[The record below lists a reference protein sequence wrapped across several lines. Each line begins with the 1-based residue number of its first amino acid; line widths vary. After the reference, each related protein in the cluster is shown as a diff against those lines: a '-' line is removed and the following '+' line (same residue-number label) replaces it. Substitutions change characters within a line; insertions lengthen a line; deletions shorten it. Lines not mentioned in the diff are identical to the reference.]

1 MIAADDASLSPL
13 AALAA
18 EHGRAL
24 GLGLAPGSVVA
35 WADHVRPVLLAALAR
50 TRPRDTLV
58 VIAATDTQARALA
71 DDLRAYSESPV
82 DYFPAWETL
91 PFERVSPGVETMGE
105 RMRVVAEVRSPSARG
120 SRAGARPEDA
130 SRVIVAPVRALQ
142 QRLAPASLT
151 FEPLVVRRG
160 ASLDVETVQRT
171 LVSWGYVREQLA
183 EHRGEFAGRGAIL
196 DVFGSTD
203 DAPVRI
209 ELWGDEVERITRFS
223 VNDQR
228 STAELDEVVLFPAR
242 ELIIDDDI
250 VRRARELSAR
260 EPWGAEQWERIAQR
274 SGFDGMENWL
284 AWLVDAGTTLLD
296 VLPQRSAIVVCDPA
310 YVRGRGRDVTNEER
324 AVAEALASTWSFEM
338 SAEIPRLHEDIDT
351 LLSRTAASILLTVAS
366 PGLGGLDGGT
376 FDGARE
382 VAASRFGS
390 PAATGEALAQRMRD
404 SLRAGYRTVLAY
416 DSSESA
422 KRVRDELAAL
432 GVPARLHEH
441 GALRVTDDAVSVVVR
456 ALHDGFA
463 LPLARILVAT
473 ESEITGRRST
483 RKRRARRRGAAT
495 MFEDL
500 KAGDFV
506 VHDVHGVGRFE
517 GMARRK
523 LDGVERDFLHIRY
536 ADGDLFV
543 LSDQID
549 FVRQYVG
556 GDAPPLNKM
565 GGADFARTKQRV
577 RNELRTIAQ
586 ELVVLYQ
593 RRLHTTGHAF
603 APDTPWQAEMEAA
616 FPYVETPDQMQAIV
630 DVKQDM
636 EATSPMDRLVCGDVG
651 FGKTEVALRAVFKC
665 VQDGKQA
672 AVLVPTTLLASQHM
686 ATFSERFKPYP
697 MKVEMLSRF
706 VSATKARRVLAGLA
720 SGSVDV
726 VIGTHRLLQDG
737 VRWKN
742 LGLLVVDEEQRFG
755 VQHKEA
761 IKMLRTNVDVLTL
774 SATPIPRTLEMSLV
788 GIRDMS
794 LLATPPADRQ
804 PIRTYV
810 TAFDDRAAA
819 EAIRRELLRDG
830 QVFWVHN
837 RVETIAGRA
846 EELRR
851 LVPEARITF
860 AHGQM
865 DEAVLE
871 RTVIDFWD
879 GKFDVLVCTTIIESG
894 IDMPAVNTL
903 VVEDAQRL
911 GLGQLHQLR
920 GRVGRAGQQAYAF
933 LFHPRDQVLTDVAF
947 ERLKTIGEA
956 TDLGSGYKIAR
967 RDLEL
972 RGAGSLLGEQQ
983 SGRIAAVGYD
993 LYCQMV
999 SESVAELRGEP
1010 PATLLDLKIDLLVDA
1025 YLPHDY
1031 VDSEELRLDAYRKL
1045 VLVTTDD
1052 ELGALHDEWLDRFGP
1067 LPAPAA
1073 ALLRVGKLRV
1083 ACHAAALTRVFVQD
1097 SSVRVSPVRLDKDGE
1112 RRAASIAA
1120 CTYDRDT
1127 QVLRIDVPKNEGAV
1141 EFLIRVLPLFL
1152 AGSEFA
1158 DN

>member
-1 MIAADDASLSPL
+1 MIAAEKFSLASLAEV
-13 AALAA
+13 AAS
-18 EHGRAL
+18 HGRAL
-24 GLGLAPGSVVA
+24 GVGLDPGSVVA
-35 WADHVRPVLLAALAR
+35 WADQIRPLMTAALAR
-50 TRPRDTLV
+50 TRPNDTLLV
-58 VIAATDTQARALA
+58 VTPTDSQARTLC
-71 DDLRAYSESPV
+71 DDLGAYCESPV
-82 DYFPAWETL
+82 AFFPSWETL
-91 PFERVSPGVETMGE
+91 PFERVSPAIETMGE
-105 RMRVVAEVRSPSARG
+105 RMRLVAQL
-120 SRAGARPEDA
+120 RAGNAP
-130 SRVIVAPVRALQ
+130 RVIVAPVRALL
-142 QRLAPASLT
+142 QRLSPASLDFT
-151 FEPLVVRRG
+151 PIVIRRG
-160 ASLDVETVQRT
+160 ATLDVEALTRT
-171 LVSWGYVREQLA
+171 LVEWGYVREQLA
-183 EHRGEFAGRGAIL
+183 EHRGEFARRGSII
-196 DVFGSTD
+196 DVFVSTD
-203 DAPVRI
+203 DAPVRV
-209 ELWGDEVERITRFS
+209 ELWGDDVERVSEFQ

-228 STAELDEVVLFPAR
+228 STAELDEVVIYPAR
-242 ELIIDDDI
+242 ELLIDDDL
-250 VRRARELSAR
+250 VARANELATS
-260 EPWGAEQWERIAQR
+260 EPWGREQWERIAQR

-284 AWLVDAGTTLLD
+284 AWLVDDESTLLD
-296 VLPQRSAIVVCDPA
+296 VLPERSGLVICDPA
-310 YVRGRGRDVTNEER
+310 YLRSRARELANEER
-324 AVAEALASTWSFEM
+324 EVAEALASTWSFEV
-338 SAEIPRLHEDIDT
+338 SDDLPRLHVDVDT
-351 LLSRTAASILLTVAS
+351 LLERSETPIVLSVTS
-366 PGLGGLDGGT
+366 PGLGDPS
-376 FDGARE
+376 DGALDV
-382 VAASRFGS
+382 VAGRWGS
-390 PAATGEALAQRMRD
+390 PASTIEQLAQRLGEFVQLD
-404 SLRAGYRTVLAY
+404 YRVVLAY
-416 DSSESA
+416 DTIESA
-422 KRVRDELAAL
+422 TRVRNDLSSL
-432 GVPARLHEH
+432 GVPAVLHAETASSSSLTP
-441 GALRVTDDAVSVVVR
+441 GAVHVVVR
-456 ALHDGFA
+456 ALHEGFA
-463 LPLARILVAT
+463 LPTARMMVAT

-483 RKRRARRRGAAT
+483 RRRRARRRGAAT

-506 VHDVHGVGRFE
+506 VHEVHGIGVFE

-523 LDGVERDFLHIRY
+523 LDGVERDFLQLRY
-536 ADGDLFV
+536 ADGNLFL

-565 GGADFARTKQRV
+565 GGADFARVKQRV
-577 RNELRTIAQ
+577 RNDLRVIAQ

-593 RRLHTTGHAF
+593 RRLHTAGHAF
-603 APDTPWQAEMEAA
+603 SIDTTWQGEMEAA
-616 FPYVETPDQMQAIV
+616 FPYVETPDQMQAIN
-630 DVKQDM
+630 DVKADM
-636 EATSPMDRLVCGDVG
+636 EKPSPMDRLVCGDVG

-686 ATFSERFKPYP
+686 TTFSERFKPYP
-697 MKVEMLSRF
+697 IKVEMLSRF
-706 VSATKARRVLAGLA
+706 VPQAKAKRIVKGLA
-720 SGSVDV
+720 TGEVDV
-726 VIGTHRLLQDG
+726 VIGTHRLLQES
-737 VRWKN
+737 VRFKN

-755 VQHKEA
+755 VQHKES
-761 IKMLRTNVDVLTL
+761 IKMMSTSVDVLTM

-794 LLATPPADRQ
+794 LLNTPPADRQ

-810 TAFDDRAAA
+810 TGYDNRVAA

-837 RVETIAGRA
+837 RVETIEERA

-865 DEAVLE
+865 DEALLE

-920 GRVGRAGQQAYAF
+920 GRVGRAGQQAYAY
-933 LFHPRDQVLTDVAF
+933 LFHPRDQVLTEIAY

-999 SESVAELRGEP
+999 SESVAEMKGEVP
-1010 PATLLDLKIDLLVDA
+1010 QSTLELKIDLLVDA

-1045 VLVTTDD
+1045 ALVTDD
-1052 ELGALHDEWLDRFGP
+1052 EALAALHEEWVDRFGP
-1067 LPAPAA
+1067 LPAPAS
-1073 ALLRVGKLRV
+1073 ALLRIGRLRV
-1083 ACHAAALTRVFVQD
+1083 LCHAANLSRVVVQD
-1097 SSVRVSPVRLDKDGE
+1097 ASVRLSPVRLDRAGESRVDAAIDG
-1112 RRAASIAA
+1112 AS
-1120 CTYDRDT
+1120 YDRDA
-1127 QVLRIDVPKNEGAV
+1127 QMLRIDVPRGEGAV
-1141 EFLIRVLPLFL
+1141 EFLIRVMPTLLSQL
-1152 AGSEFA
+1152 G
-1158 DN
+1158 

>member
-1 MIAADDASLSPL
+1 MIAAENVSL

-18 EHGRAL
+18 TAASHGRSL
-24 GLGLAPGSVVA
+24 GIGLESGAVVA
-35 WADHVRPVLLAALAR
+35 WADQIRPLLVAALAR

-58 VIAATDTQARALA
+58 VVLPTDTQARVLY
-71 DDLRAYSESPV
+71 DDVRAYCDGTVS
-82 DYFPAWETL
+82 YFPAWETL
-91 PFERVSPGVETMGE
+91 PFERVSPSIETMGE
-105 RMRVVAEVRSPSARG
+105 RMRLVAQLRDNAAPQ
-120 SRAGARPEDA
+120 
-130 SRVIVAPVRALQ
+130 VIVAPVRALL
-142 QRLAPASLT
+142 QRLSPASLR
-151 FEPLVVRRG
+151 FEPIVIRRG
-160 ASLDVETVQRT
+160 GTLDIDEVTRRLVE
-171 LVSWGYVREQLA
+171 WGYVREQLT
-183 EHRGEFAGRGAIL
+183 EHRGEFAMRGAIL

-203 DAPVRI
+203 DSPVRV
-209 ELWGDEVERITRFS
+209 ELWGDEVERLSVFS

-228 STAELDEVVLFPAR
+228 STDELDEVRIYPAR
-242 ELIIDDDI
+242 ELLIDDD
-250 VRRARELSAR
+250 VAARAETLATD
-260 EPWGAEQWERIAQR
+260 EPWGREQWERVAQR
-274 SGFDGMENWL
+274 TGFEGMENWL
-284 AWLVDAGTTLLD
+284 AWLVEHETTLLD
-296 VLPQRSAIVVCDPA
+296 VLPERSGLIVCDPA
-310 YVRGRGRDVTNEER
+310 YLRSRAKDLENEER
-324 AVAEALASTWSFEM
+324 SVAEALASTWSFEM
-338 SAEIPRLHEDIDT
+338 SDSLPRLHVDVET
-351 LLSRTAASILLTVAS
+351 LFDRTTAPIVLSVAS
-366 PGLGGLDGGT
+366 PGLGEPT
-376 FDGARE
+376 EGA
-382 VAASRFGS
+382 VQVVASRWGS
-390 PAATGEALAQRMRD
+390 PAATSERLAERLSELL
-404 SLRAGYRTVLAY
+404 SLEYKVVLAY
-416 DSSESA
+416 DNVESA
-422 KRVRDELAAL
+422 TRVRNEMSSL
-432 GVPARLHEH
+432 GVPCVVHSDATAPSVSPE
-441 GALRVTDDAVSVVVR
+441 RVTVVVR
-456 ALHDGFA
+456 SLHEGFV
-463 LPLARILVAT
+463 LPTERIMVAT
-473 ESEITGRRST
+473 ESEITGRRTT
-483 RKRRARRRGAAT
+483 RRRRVRRRGAAT

-500 KAGDFV
+500 KAGDYV
-506 VHDVHGVGRFE
+506 VHDVHGIGVFE

-523 LDGVERDFLHIRY
+523 LDGIERDFLQLRY
-536 ADGDLFV
+536 ADGNLFV

-556 GDAPPLNKM
+556 GEAPPLNKM

-593 RRLHTTGHAF
+593 RRLHTPGHAF
-603 APDTPWQAEMEAA
+603 SPDSPWQAEMEAA
-616 FPYVETPDQMQAIV
+616 FPYVETPDQVQAIN
-630 DVKQDM
+630 DVKHDM
-636 EATSPMDRLVCGDVG
+636 EAPQPMDRLICGDVG

-665 VQDGKQA
+665 VQDGRQA

-686 ATFSERFKPYP
+686 GTFSERLKPFP

-706 VSATKARRVLAGLA
+706 VTPARAKKILAGLA
-720 SGSVDV
+720 SGEIDV
-726 VIGTHRLLQDG
+726 VIGTHRLLQEG
-737 VRWKN
+737 VRFKN

-755 VQHKEA
+755 VQHKES

-794 LLATPPADRQ
+794 LLNTPPADRQ

-810 TAFDDRAAA
+810 TAYDNRVAA

-837 RVETIAGRA
+837 RVETIEERA

-865 DEAVLE
+865 DETVLE

-933 LFHPRDQVLTDVAF
+933 LFHPRDQVLTEIAY

-999 SESVAELRGEP
+999 SESVAEMKGEP
-1010 PATLLDLKIDLLVDA
+1010 PQTPLELKIDLLVDA

-1045 VLVTTDD
+1045 ALVENDD
-1052 ELGALHDEWLDRFGP
+1052 TLAALRDEWIDRFGP
-1067 LPAPAA
+1067 LPAQAE
-1073 ALLRVGKLRV
+1073 ALLRIGKLRV
-1083 ACHAAALTRVFVQD
+1083 ECHVAGLSRVLVQD
-1097 SSVRVSPVRLDKDGE
+1097 AAVRLFPITLDKAAE
-1112 RRAASIAA
+1112 RRVESLLENAI
-1120 CTYDRDT
+1120 YDRDALT
-1127 QVLRIDVPKNEGAV
+1127 LRIDVPRGEGAV
-1141 EFLIRVLPLFL
+1141 EFLIRVLPGIAQQL
-1152 AGSEFA
+1152 G
-1158 DN
+1158 

>member
-1 MIAADDASLSPL
+1 MIATDETSLASL
-13 AALAA
+13 AAHAA
-18 EHGRAL
+18 QHGRAL
-24 GLGLAPGSVVA
+24 GFGLTPGSVVA
-35 WADHVRPVLLAALAR
+35 WADHVRPVLLAALSR

-58 VIAATDTQARALA
+58 VVVATDTQARSLA
-71 DDLRAYSESPV
+71 DDLRAFSEISV

-105 RMRVVAEVRSPSARG
+105 RMKLIAELRSSG
-120 SRAGARPEDA
+120 GAGAVDTPPRI
-130 SRVIVAPVRALQ
+130 IVAPVRALL
-142 QRLAPASLT
+142 QRLSPASLV
-151 FEPLVVRRG
+151 FAPLVVRRG
-160 ASLDVETVQRT
+160 GTLDVEQAQRT
-171 LVSWGYVREQLA
+171 LVEWGYVREQLA
-183 EHRGEFAGRGAIL
+183 EHRGEFANRGAIL
-196 DVFGSTD
+196 DVFSSVD
-203 DAPVRI
+203 DEPVRI

-228 STAELDEVVLFPAR
+228 STTELDEVVVYPAR
-242 ELIIDDDI
+242 ELVIDEAI
-250 VRRARELSAR
+250 VQRARELAAR

-274 SGFDGMENWL
+274 SGFEGMENWL
-284 AWLVDAGTTLLD
+284 AWLVDTDTTLLD
-296 VLPQRSAIVVCDPA
+296 VLPQRSGIVLCDPA
-310 YVRGRGRDVTNEER
+310 YVRGRGRDVVDEER
-324 AVAEALASTWSFEM
+324 AVAEALASTWSFEV
-338 SAEIPRLHEDIDT
+338 SPDTPRLHAEIDT
-351 LLSRTAASILLTVAS
+351 LLARTAAPIVLSVVS
-366 PGLGGLDGGT
+366 PGLSGPTD
-376 FDGARE
+376 DAVE
-382 VAASRFGS
+382 VAAGRFGS
-390 PAATGEALAQRMRD
+390 PATTSDALAERMRD
-404 SLRAGYRTVLAY
+404 ALAVGNKVVLAY
-416 DSSESA
+416 DSRESA
-422 KRVRDELAAL
+422 SRVRDELTAH
-432 GVPARLHEH
+432 GVPARL
-441 GALRVTDDAVSVVVR
+441 LDRDSSQIDDGVVSVVVR

-463 LPLARILVAT
+463 LPLARMLVAT
-473 ESEITGRRST
+473 EAEITGRRSS
-483 RKRRARRRGAAT
+483 RRRRARRRGAAT

-500 KAGDFV
+500 TAGDFV
-506 VHDVHGVGRFE
+506 VHDMHGVGRFE

-556 GDAPPLNKM
+556 GEAPPLNKM

-593 RRLHTTGHAF
+593 RRLHTAGHAF
-603 APDTPWQAEMEAA
+603 SPDTPWQQEMEAG
-616 FPYVETPDQMQAIV
+616 FPYVETPDQLQAIV
-630 DVKQDM
+630 EVKSDM
-636 EATSPMDRLVCGDVG
+636 EAASPMDRLVCGDVG

-720 SGSVDV
+720 SGEVDV

-755 VQHKEA
+755 VQHKES

-810 TAFDDRAAA
+810 TAYDDRAAA

-837 RVETIAGRA
+837 RVETIEERA
-846 EELRR
+846 EQLRR
-851 LVPEARITF
+851 LVPEARITY

-933 LFHPRDQVLTDVAF
+933 LFHPRDQVLSEIAY

-999 SESVAELRGEP
+999 SESVAELKGEEP
-1010 PATLLDLKIDLLVDA
+1010 QALLDLKIDLLVDA

-1045 VLVTTDD
+1045 ALVTHDAD
-1052 ELGALHDEWLDRFGP
+1052 LAALRDEWIDRFGP
-1067 LPAPAA
+1067 LPAQAA
-1073 ALLRVGKLRV
+1073 ALLRIGALRV
-1083 ACHAAALTRVFVQD
+1083 ACHKAGLSRVVVAD
-1097 SSVRVSPVRLDKDGE
+1097 ASVRLSPARLDKE
-1112 RRAASIAA
+1112 AHRRAESISR
-1120 CTYDRDT
+1120 CSYDNET
-1127 QVLRIDVPKNEGAV
+1127 QVLRIDVPRDEGAV
-1141 EFLIRVLPLFL
+1141 EFLVRVLPLI
-1152 AGSEFA
+1152 FA